1 MVLQKNARR
10 YREGMGIKMSF
21 IQFWQTLC
29 RYGLT
34 AREDWVALKPY
45 LDSGDRPTHL
55 ATTTD
60 AQMIKKDFV
69 RTMLQNGRVYSV
81 RSRMP
86 AILDVGGLGSAGDE
100 NDGGP
105 PAVRMIVF
113 EVLDVNP
120 GGKVTAERKEYDEF
134 FLPISVQMWTASSA
148 YDDPEA
154 PPQSVRLRPQGLPI
168 ICDGSGLATM
178 PQFTS
183 SLHQWGRRRRCLEGG
198 GVEIL
203 DPKHWNSLIPLVW
216 EPART
221 PAFYLLDK
229 LRRLGRPDG

>member
-1 MVLQKNARR
+1 MISIWLKWYWDGYKMVLQKNARR

-45 LDSGDRPTHL
+45 LDSGDRLTHL

-168 ICDGSGLATM
+168 MISALDTFVDFLFDYLKDTLCGTLSNDTLFRVLVLVC
-178 PQFTS
+178 Q
-183 SLHQWGRRRRCLEGG
+183 SLVLY
-198 GVEIL
+198 
-203 DPKHWNSLIPLVW
+203 WNRNTKVNVQ
-216 EPART
+216 
-221 PAFYLLDK
+221 
-229 LRRLGRPDG
+229 GQ

>member
-1 MVLQKNARR
+1 MISIWLKWYWDGYKMVLQKNARR

-45 LDSGDRPTHL
+45 LDSGDRLTHL

-148 YDDPEA
+148 YDDWCCTNFRGKYKH
-154 PPQSVRLRPQGLPI
+154 SL
-168 ICDGSGLATM
+168 GLANGVVD
-178 PQFTS
+178 S
-183 SLHQWGRRRRCLEGG
+183 GG
-198 GVEIL
+198 TLPSCFRMLKSGPTIANIMSIVCGGAQVVL
-203 DPKHWNSLIPLVW
+203 A
-216 EPART
+216 PAR
-221 PAFYLLDK
+221 
-229 LRRLGRPDG
+229 